1 MKTNSLSQNLLSKQR
16 KKQFPLDKLAC
27 QDLKI
32 CLYYIVLVLFPNKM
46 SSIVSKCIINMGKTR
61 VDAQKRF
68 LESFQHV
75 KNASYQGIIW

>member
-1 MKTNSLSQNLLSKQR
+1 
-16 KKQFPLDKLAC
+16 
-27 QDLKI
+27 
-32 CLYYIVLVLFPNKM
+32 M

-75 KNASYQGIIW
+75 KNASYQGKIW